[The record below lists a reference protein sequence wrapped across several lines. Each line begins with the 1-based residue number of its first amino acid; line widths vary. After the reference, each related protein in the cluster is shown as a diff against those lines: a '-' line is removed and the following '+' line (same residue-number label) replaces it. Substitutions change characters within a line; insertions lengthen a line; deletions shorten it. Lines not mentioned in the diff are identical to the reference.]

1 MARLVP
7 SLLTACSPASA
18 GDAAMAN
25 NWNESDRK
33 PSMSSNLGLFADS
46 LQFLA
51 SGVQDRRTFVGVSMT
66 EAPGAN
72 TKSGKSAGGSDRAG

>member
-18 GDAAMAN
+18 EDAAVAN
-25 NWNESDRK
+25 NWNQSERK
-33 PSMSSNLGLFADS
+33 PQMSSNLGLFADG

-51 SGVQDRRTFVGVSMT
+51 RGVQDRRKFVGVSMT

-72 TKSGKSAGGSDRAG
+72 TKSEKSAGGSDS